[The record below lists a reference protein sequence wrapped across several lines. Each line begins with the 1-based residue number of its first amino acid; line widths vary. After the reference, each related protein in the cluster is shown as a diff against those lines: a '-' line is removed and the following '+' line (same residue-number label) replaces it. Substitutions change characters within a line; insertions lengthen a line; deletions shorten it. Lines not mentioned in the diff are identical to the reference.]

1 MNQKLKVIIIIISGM
16 IIFTLGF
23 VLGKIT
29 STTKGKNEIVGY
41 YISTRATDR
50 VLSLN
55 EDNTFTYTF
64 NGIKGTYKVNGDKIE
79 LTYIL
84 STPKVVKKGETYVE
98 ENEEKEVTD
107 EAQITKGGLIYNTM
121 FFEKK

>member
-1 MNQKLKVIIIIISGM
+1 MNKIIKVILIIIGSL

-23 VLGKIT
+23 LFGKMT
-29 STTKGKNEIVGY
+29 LTKGKNEIVGY

-55 EDNTFTYTF
+55 EDNTFTYTY
-64 NGIKGTYKVNGDKIE
+64 NGIKGTYKVNENKVE
-79 LTYIL
+79 LTYIS
-84 STPKVVKKGETYVE
+84 STSKLIEKDETYVE
-98 ENEEKEVTD
+98 EKEEKEVTD
-107 EAQITKGGLIYNTM
+107 EAQITEGGLIYNTM